1 MICLPQCADNT
12 NKPTVGYSNT
22 CETRRAPG
30 GIPRLLFLICDPDYV
45 HPYPVPYG
53 KTSYWEDLRNVKAAM
68 CAGILNVSAPLLGQ
82 VAKPSPTK
90 KQFDSCA
97 PEEKSGGTTS
107 ITFQDYYTAIDTN
120 SDPTLVEFDFWIW
133 AQNNVKTLSLGWI
146 TCDDMLFLWD
156 GKFSL
161 YVGVVAEQSNTG
173 NRYFDGE
180 AVIPT
185 ADIIKPYYV
194 PGLLSEIE
202 SFDATASC
210 S

>member
-1 MICLPQCADNT
+1 
-12 NKPTVGYSNT
+12 
-22 CETRRAPG
+22 
-30 GIPRLLFLICDPDYV
+30 
-45 HPYPVPYG
+45 
-53 KTSYWEDLRNVKAAM
+53 
-68 CAGILNVSAPLLGQ
+68 
-82 VAKPSPTK
+82 
-90 KQFDSCA
+90 
-97 PEEKSGGTTS
+97 
-107 ITFQDYYTAIDTN
+107 
-120 SDPTLVEFDFWIW
+120 
-133 AQNNVKTLSLGWI
+133 
-146 TCDDMLFLWD
+146 MLFVWD

-161 YVGVVAEQSNTG
+161 HVGVVAEQSNTG